1 MAAVVEAK
9 NINKTFGNLHTID
22 DVSIHINENELVV
35 ILGPSGCGKSTLF
48 HIIAGLT
55 KPDKGNVSINGE
67 DWTGKTGRVGY
78 MQQKDL
84 LLPAKDILTNV
95 AIPLLLRK
103 TPSKDAYA
111 LAKKHFKNFGLEGFE
126 HHYPKQLSG
135 GMRQRAALLRT
146 FLFAQDILLLDEPF
160 AALDAIN
167 RRKMHLWLKD
177 FRKEHQ
183 STLLYITHD
192 IDEALLIADRIYV
205 LSARPARVKAE
216 IDLKSSPSLSEQQ
229 EIKAEILKMLG

>member
-9 NINKTFGNLHTID
+9 NINKTFGNLHTLD

-55 KPDKGNVSINGE
+55 KPDKGSVYIDGE
-67 DWTGKTGRVGY
+67 DWTSRTGRVGY

-84 LLPAKDILTNV
+84 LLPSQDILTNV

-111 LAKKHFKNFGLEGFE
+111 LAKKHFGNFGLEGFE

-146 FLFAQDILLLDEPF
+146 FLFAQDILMFMGKVSHQQGLMLL
-160 AALDAIN
+160 
-167 RRKMHLWLKD
+167 
-177 FRKEHQ
+177 
-183 STLLYITHD
+183 
-192 IDEALLIADRIYV
+192 
-205 LSARPARVKAE
+205 
-216 IDLKSSPSLSEQQ
+216 
-229 EIKAEILKMLG
+229 

>member
-1 MAAVVEAK
+1 MATVVEAK
-9 NINKTFGNLHTID
+9 NISKTFGDLHTID
-22 DVSIHINENELVV
+22 DVSINIDANELVV

-55 KPDKGNVSINGE
+55 KPDRGSVSINGE

-84 LLPAKDILTNV
+84 LLPSKDILTNV
-95 AIPLLLRK
+95 AIPLLLRNVPK
-103 TPSKDAYA
+103 AIA
-111 LAKKHFKNFGLEGFE
+111 LATAKKHFANFGLGGFE
-126 HHYPKQLSG
+126 KHYPGQLSG
-135 GMRQRAALLRT
+135 GMKQRAALLRT

-160 AALDAIN
+160 ASLDAIN

-183 STLLYITHD
+183 SSLLYITHD
-192 IDEALLIADRIYV
+192 IEEALLIADRIYV
-205 LSARPARVKAE
+205 FSPRPARVKAE
-216 IDLKSSPSLSEQQ
+216 IDLKSSLSISEQQ
-229 EIKAEILKMLG
+229 EIKAEILKILE